1 MSSRSDQ
8 ELLRGYAEEGSESAF
23 SEVMRRHADLVYSV
37 ALRLVRDQQ
46 LAEDVSQRV
55 FLALASNAVR
65 LADRQVLAGWLHR
78 TAHNL
83 SANAVRAD
91 VRHRACEREAA
102 AMNDLLVPEAD
113 PNWQSI
119 GPHLDS
125 ALSQLNEPD
134 RDALLL
140 RYFQGKSANEMAGLL
155 GISGQAAQ
163 KRVNRAVERLREL
176 FAKQGIAIG
185 ASGLVALISANA
197 VQSAPAS
204 LSAALA
210 STSFVKSSAHV
221 STVLSTAKILVM
233 TTLQK
238 TAVAAVVAVIIGIGI
253 YRTREAA
260 RSREQKQKQALAE
273 HASEASKPGESPQ
286 PAPDAIAKT
295 APERPLRAKLPAPMR
310 KVVPSKKAI
319 TGVPFP
325 STRLYAFLAKKEA
338 NLTQA
343 QVASYLA
350 ANGRNAASLLAA
362 YRTTR
367 DPALLTEA
375 AQKYP
380 TDPQVAFETSM
391 QGGAS
396 PQDRRSWLDALKQSA
411 PDNALPNYLSALDY
425 FKSGQTAEAIQDL
438 NAADGK
444 IQFQDYSQ
452 ARTQGDE
459 AAYVAAGYPSGE
471 AKMMANA
478 FLTEAELPQ
487 FKELA
492 QNLIGLAA
500 GYQQSGDQTSHD
512 TALQI
517 AVYLGRRL
525 GDPSGSES
533 MLHQL
538 VGVSIETAAL
548 SGLDPAVA
556 YDTAGQTVQNRL
568 DQLAEQKATLHTLT
582 AQADPLWQTLS
593 DQDWIGYHAQLAA
606 SGEETALRW
615 LVSNYASH

>member
-1 MSSRSDQ
+1 VNSRTDQ
-8 ELLRGYAEEGSESAF
+8 ELLRSYAESGSESAF
-23 SEVMRRHADLVYSV
+23 SEVMRRHADFVYSV

-55 FLALASNAVR
+55 FVALAGNAAR
-65 LADRQVLAGWLHR
+65 LADRKVLAGWLHR

-91 VRHRACEREAA
+91 ARHRAREREAA
-102 AMNDLLVPEAD
+102 AMNDLLAPEVDA
-113 PNWQSI
+113 NWESI
-119 GPHLDS
+119 APHLDS
-125 ALSQLNEPD
+125 ALSQLSEPD

-140 RYFQGKSANEMAGLL
+140 RYFQRKSANEMARVL
-155 GISGQAAQ
+155 GISGEAAQ
-163 KRVNRAVERLREL
+163 KRVNRAVERLREV
-176 FAKQGIAIG
+176 FAKQGTAIG
-185 ASGLVALISANA
+185 AAGLVALISANA

-204 LSAALA
+204 LSTALSA
-210 STSFVKSSAHV
+210 SSFVKTSAHF
-221 STVLSTAKILVM
+221 STVLSIAKILVM

-238 TAVAAVVAVIIGIGI
+238 TVVAAAVATVIGVGI
-253 YRTREAA
+253 YRAREAA
-260 RSREQKQKQALAE
+260 RSRDQAPAPREQSEEATKQ
-273 HASEASKPGESPQ
+273 SESPQ
-286 PAPDAIAKT
+286 PAPVATANT
-295 APERPLRAKLPAPMR
+295 APDRPLRAKLPATQR
-310 KVVPSKKAI
+310 RVIPSKKAL
-319 TGVPFP
+319 TGVSIQ
-325 STRLYAFLAKKEA
+325 STKLYAYLSKKEA

-367 DPALLTEA
+367 DPALLAEA

-380 TDPQVAFETSM
+380 NDPQVAFESAM
-391 QGGAS
+391 QSGVS
-396 PQDRRSWLDALKQSA
+396 PEDRHSELDALKQAA
-411 PDNALPNYLSALDY
+411 PENALPNFISALDY
-425 FKSGQTAEAIQDL
+425 FKSGQTAEAVQEI
-438 NAADGK
+438 NAAAGK
-444 IQFQDYSQ
+444 DQFQDYAQPRIQ
-452 ARTQGDE
+452 ADE
-459 AAYVAAGYPSGE
+459 AAYLAAGYAPGE

-487 FKELA
+487 LKELA

-500 GYQQSGDQTSHD
+500 GYQQSGDQTSYD

-517 AVYLGRRL
+517 AVDLGRRL
-525 GDPSGSES
+525 DDPSGSES

-538 VGVSIETAAL
+538 AGLSMETAAL
-548 SGLDPAVA
+548 SGLDPSAP

-568 DQLAEQKATLHTLT
+568 DQLAQLKANLQTLT

-593 DQDWIGYHAQLAA
+593 DQDWVGFYAQLGA

-615 LVSNYASH
+615 LVSSYGGR